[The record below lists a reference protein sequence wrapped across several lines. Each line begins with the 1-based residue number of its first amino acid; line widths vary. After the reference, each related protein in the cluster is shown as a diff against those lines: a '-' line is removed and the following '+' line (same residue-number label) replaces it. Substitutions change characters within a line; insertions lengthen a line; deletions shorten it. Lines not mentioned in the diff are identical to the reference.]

1 LSILLSMLLFVSS
14 AFAEGTYEPG
24 QFTFL
29 GQGEPAPFEGTLLDI
44 NATATVLSMSEYY
57 EAQCNLQTQYQ
68 LDRLRAEFQLEKANF
83 QIGLDSLRE
92 EYDLVITQK
101 DLEIGQLQDSLKN
114 QAPRN
119 NWPWFVGGIA
129 TGVAVTYGAYR
140 LFDD

>member
-1 LSILLSMLLFVSS
+1 MSILLSMFLFVSS

-29 GQGEPAPFEGTLLDI
+29 GEGEPAPFEGTLLDI

-57 EAQCNLQTQYQ
+57 EAQCNLQIQYQ
-68 LDRLRAEFQLEKANF
+68 LDRLGAEFQLERDNYD
-83 QIGLDSLRE
+83 IRLSSLKE
-92 EYDLVITQK
+92 EYELVITQK
-101 DLEIGQLQDSLKN
+101 DLEITQLQDSLKN

-119 NWPWFVGGIA
+119 NWPWFVGGIV

-140 LFDD
+140 LFDE